1 MRFVITL
8 RADSLEDTTKAGVSF
23 VVDLKDFTPDSLK
36 AVVNNLADL
45 ICLPE
50 FKNNGGI

>member
-23 VVDLKDFTPDSLK
+23 VADLKDFTPDSIK
-36 AVVNNLADL
+36 EVINNLADL

-50 FKNNGGI
+50 FKRKGGN